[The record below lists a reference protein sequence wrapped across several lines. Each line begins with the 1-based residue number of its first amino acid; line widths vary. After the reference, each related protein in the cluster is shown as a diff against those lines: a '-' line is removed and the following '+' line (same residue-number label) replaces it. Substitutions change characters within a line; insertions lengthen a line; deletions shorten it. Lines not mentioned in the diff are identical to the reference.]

1 MNNCE
6 FNLLSIIDQ
15 AGYTSTKGIY
25 LATRIEDD
33 FSVNL
38 YYVGRFYVEVFYDH
52 SENCIAK
59 VRSFKSKKPL
69 DAYLGYIDLDIY

>member
-1 MNNCE
+1 MNRYE
-6 FNLLSIIDQ
+6 FNLLSVIDQ
-15 AGYTSTKGIY
+15 AGHTWKNGIY

-59 VRSFKSKKPL
+59 VRSFKSKKEL
-69 DAYLGYIDLDIY
+69 DAYLGYIDLDIH